1 MIIEITALAA
11 GGDGVGR
18 DEGGRVTFVPRT
30 AVGDRVEV
38 RLVEEKKKFA
48 RGEVVRVVEPSRDRV
63 SPPCPHFIEGC
74 GGCQWQHITREAQL
88 AAKQAIVEGALR
100 KVDVKIEPI
109 ADPAPPYG
117 WRRRARFHVEGGVQ
131 GLYVLDSNRLLAID
145 RCPQLEPALDDARRG
160 LTPMQLPVDGELHIA
175 RSKAGKV
182 AVGDQEL
189 EIEPGL
195 VIRAR
200 DFAQAS
206 TAGNAKLVELVR
218 AAVGTGTG
226 KLLELYAGAGN
237 FTRFFVED
245 GWDVMATD
253 IFEPL
258 KPPPRFQI
266 GPASKVLERVKGPVE
281 VIVLDPPRTGA
292 AEAVPGIIKQR
303 PSKIVYISCDP
314 STLARDAEAL
324 VAAGYRV
331 ERASPVDLMPQ
342 TSHVEVVMTFSLSQP
357 A

>member
-30 AVGDRVEV
+30 AVGDRVEI

-48 RGEVVRVVEPSRDRV
+48 RGEVVSVVEPSRDRV
-63 SPPCPHFIEGC
+63 APPCPHFREGC

-100 KVDVKIEPI
+100 KLSIKVDPI

-117 WRRRARFHVEGGVQ
+117 WRRRARFHVEAGVQ
-131 GLYVLDSNRLLAID
+131 GLYALDSKRLVAID

-160 LTPMQLPVDGELHIA
+160 LSPMQVPHDGELSIA
-175 RSKAGKV
+175 RSTTGKV
-182 AVGDQEL
+182 AVGDQQI

-195 VIRAR
+195 LVRAR

-206 TAGNAKLVELVR
+206 ASGNAKLIEVVR
-218 AAVGTGTG
+218 AAVGKGKG
-226 KLLELYAGAGN
+226 KLVELYAGAGN

-245 GWDVMATD
+245 GWDVLASD
-253 IFEPL
+253 IVKPL
-258 KPPPRFQI
+258 KPPARFEVGQ
-266 GPASKVLERVKGPVE
+266 SSQVLSRLKDPVD

-292 AEAVPGIIKQR
+292 AEAVPGILKHR
-303 PSKIVYISCDP
+303 PAKVVYVSCDP

-324 VAAGYRV
+324 VAGGYRV
-331 ERASPVDLMPQ
+331 ERASPVDVMPQ
-342 TSHVEVVMTFSLSQP
+342 TSHVEVVVVLSR
-357 A
+357 AS

>member
-63 SPPCPHFIEGC
+63 EPPCPHFIEGC
-74 GGCQWQHITREAQL
+74 GGCQWQHIKREAQL

-100 KVDVKIEPI
+100 KLGIGIDPI

-117 WRRRARFHVEGGVQ
+117 WRRRARFHVEGGIQ
-131 GLYVLDSNRLLAID
+131 GLYALNTNRLIAIE

-160 LTPMQLPVDGELHIA
+160 LAPMQLPVEGELHIA
-175 RSKAGKV
+175 RSTTGKV
-182 AVGDQEL
+182 AIGEQEL

-195 VIRAR
+195 FIRAR

-206 TAGNAKLVELVR
+206 VAGNAKLVELVR
-218 AAVGTGTG
+218 AAVGKGTG
-226 KLLELYAGAGN
+226 RLLELYAGAGN
-237 FTRFFVED
+237 FTRFLVED

-258 KPPPRFQI
+258 KPPANYQV
-266 GPASKVLERVKGPVE
+266 GPASKVLARVRGPVD
-281 VIVLDPPRTGA
+281 VVVLDPPRTGA
-292 AEAVPGIIKQR
+292 AEAVPGIIKQN
-303 PSKIVYISCDP
+303 PSKIVYVSCDP

-331 ERASPVDLMPQ
+331 DRATPVDLMPQ
-342 TSHVEVVMTFSLSQP
+342 TSHVEVVMVLSRP
-357 A
+357 T

>member
-1 MIIEITALAA
+1 MMIEITALAA

-38 RLVEEKKKFA
+38 RLVEEKKRFA
-48 RGEVVRVVEPSRDRV
+48 RGEVVRLVEPSRDRV
-63 SPPCPHFIEGC
+63 EPPCPHFREGC

-88 AAKQAIVEGALR
+88 AAKQAIVVGALR
-100 KVDVKIEPI
+100 KLAIDVEPI
-109 ADPAPPYG
+109 VDSAPPYG
-117 WRRRARFHVEGGVQ
+117 WRRRARFHVEAGVQ
-131 GLYVLDSNRLLAID
+131 GLYALDSKRLIAID

-160 LTPMQLPVDGELHIA
+160 LSPMQLPAQGELAIA
-175 RSKAGKV
+175 RSTTGKV

-195 VIRAR
+195 FVRAR

-206 TAGNAKLVELVR
+206 AAGNAKLIELVR
-218 AAVGTGTG
+218 AAVGKGKG
-226 KLLELYAGAGN
+226 KLVELYAGAGN

-245 GWDVMATD
+245 GWDVLASD
-253 IFEPL
+253 VVKPV
-258 KPPPRFQI
+258 KPPARFEVGQ
-266 GPASKVLERVKGPVE
+266 ASQVLSRLKEPVE

-292 AEAVPGIIKQR
+292 AEAVPGILKHR
-303 PSKIVYISCDP
+303 PSKVVYVSCDP

-324 VAAGYRV
+324 VAGGYRV
-331 ERASPVDLMPQ
+331 VRASPVDLMPQ
-342 TSHVEVVMTFSLSQP
+342 TSHVEVVMTLTRP
-357 A
+357 